1 MRNNCGIL
9 AFDKAVGMLN
19 GKTSRVSMDTLAKM
33 AQDNGFLLYPM
44 KIPVEAIPRL
54 SFPYIVGMNN
64 HFEAWSSEN
73 VLSMDDFPEDSVY
86 VLSAEL
92 FPEFI
97 ITEDEAKLVK
107 GSKKSPQMSVPSQVT
122 SLQNQLNNGGTTTPV
137 GAEAA
142 STIQTQLNT
151 PFGQLYPQGN
161 ANNYLHSTLSDMD
174 TEYAKDLK
182 NINNYYANY
191 GITGSAEHEQAL
203 SDFQQQA
210 AAAKAST
217 VNTFNMNQQQQ
228 EITTRNS
235 DLSQA
240 LGLDE
245 ATTAQLAQLAGL
257 DTDVAAQNL
266 GAKEATRTA
275 DYGLVGSI
283 VGAVGKLAG
292 SAYGVQSLN
301 SLGSGSS
308 GSSGS

>member
-44 KIPVEAIPRL
+44 KVPVEAISRL
-54 SFPYIVGMNN
+54 AFPYIVGMNN

-73 VLSMDDFPEDSVY
+73 VLEVGDFPEDSVY

-92 FPEFI
+92 FPEFV
-97 ITEDEAKLVK
+97 ITEDEAKTVK
-107 GSKKSPQMSVPSQVT
+107 GSKKTPSTAVPAQLT
-122 SLQNQLNNGGTTTPV
+122 SLENQLNSGGTVTPL
-137 GAEAA
+137 GAQAA
-142 STIQTQLNT
+142 GTVSTQLNT

-174 TEYAKDLK
+174 TEYAEDLK

-191 GITGSAEHEQAL
+191 GLTGSAEHEQAL

-210 AAAKAST
+210 ANSKNSV
-217 VNTFNMNQQQQ
+217 VNQFNMNQQQQ

-235 DLSQA
+235 DLA
-240 LGLDE
+240 AAFGLDE
-245 ATTAQLAQLAGL
+245 ATAAQLAQLAGVY
-257 DTDVAAQNL
+257 TDISAQNA
-266 GAKEATRTA
+266 GAKAAKQASEASLA
-275 DYGLVGSI
+275 GSI
-283 VGAVGKLAG
+283 VGAGGKIA
-292 SAYGVQSLN
+292 SAALM
-301 SLGSGSS
+301 
-308 GSSGS
+308 